1 MRLFGVW
8 FLAAAVSFVL
18 TRSKEID
25 QKAAQIDISFDVSC
39 ILEAAVFLP
48 GTFTAIHMR

>member
-1 MRLFGVW
+1 MRLLGVW

-39 ILEAAVFLP
+39 ILEVSYPVHSLQY
-48 GTFTAIHMR
+48 T